1 MSIMLINCNDHFKS
15 QGLVYNFT
23 LKQWSTYMY
32 MLPAGFC
39 IYRRFMK
46 FFINWTWYSNYIL
59 NSNLKD
65 YVHFPSLWLLFLD
78 SECKSLETDGR
89 SLYNQLMKRQL
100 PESQSSLTARARKI
114 EPFVISR
121 LSNKQQAKLQGI

>member
-1 MSIMLINCNDHFKS
+1 MSIMLINGNDHFKKPRV
-15 QGLVYNFT
+15 GLQLYTETVKYIHVYVT
-23 LKQWSTYMY
+23 
-32 MLPAGFC
+32 C
-39 IYRRFMK
+39 RFLHLDSWN

-78 SECKSLETDGR
+78 SDCKSLETDGR